1 MNSAHSPEAIK
12 KEVRTYFAVF
22 AALAV
27 LTVVTVSA
35 SYLHLSI
42 GGAVVLALFI
52 ATVKGTL
59 VAAFFMHLRAEKMII
74 WYILIL
80 AAFFFLF
87 LLFSPSLH
95 LL

>member
-1 MNSAHSPEAIK
+1 MSSAHSPEAIK
-12 KEVRTYFAVF
+12 KEVRTYFMVF

-27 LTVVTVSA
+27 LTVVTVGA

-42 GGAVVLALFI
+42 AGAVTLALFI

-59 VAAFFMHLRAEKMII
+59 VAAFFMHLRAEKKII
-74 WYILIL
+74 WAILIL
-80 AAFFFLF
+80 AAFFFIF
-87 LLFSPSLH
+87 LLFYPSWH